1 MDREALTTLTN
12 YFVKQKESQP
22 QHETHFS
29 FFLFL
34 EISQFKRLLNQP
46 S

>member
-29 FFLFL
+29 FFF
-34 EISQFKRLLNQP
+34 IFRDQSV
-46 S
+46 